1 MIAGRSYQRLTGEE
15 KGCALLISASAVF
28 YFTGF
33 RTSARR
39 PKQVGYTAVWLT
51 EQGTGLIYPES
62 WEMQIEE
69 MNLQGIDEKISYKGS
84 VSQFQNVIL
93 SLIKRDRP
101 QSLWMEYEA
110 IPLPLYLSVC
120 AAAGSVARM
129 DVTEKLWA
137 MRLIKS
143 PDEIQALRRAA
154 PVAMEAMEHAKKILR
169 PGMKETEV
177 VAEVEYH
184 MRKAGSWGM
193 PFAMK
198 AMTGARSAVVTRV
211 PQEYP
216 IQPGDLFLMDFG
228 AVVDGYSSDWTRTFC
243 VGEPSKEQQELY
255 DFVWEIER
263 SCICQIRPGVS
274 LSSLVKQMEEMA
286 AGHPLGKFLKTH
298 LGHSVGITSHEPPVI
313 EPGVLG
319 TLEPGMVI
327 TIEPGAYIP
336 GLGGVRI
343 EDEIL
348 VTESGDEI
356 LTGLKEEG
364 LAVNGEKNEERRG
377 MEK

>member
-15 KGCALLISASAVF
+15 TGCALLISEAAVF

-33 RTSARR
+33 YTSARR

-51 EQGTGLIYPES
+51 ERECELIYPES

-69 MNLQGIDEKISYKGS
+69 MGLSGIDGRISYKGS
-84 VSQFQNVIL
+84 VSQFQDAVLNLV
-93 SLIKRDRP
+93 KRDRP
-101 QSLWMEYEA
+101 QKLWIEYEA

-120 AAAGSVARM
+120 AAAGSLELV

-137 MRLIKS
+137 MRQIKTS
-143 PDEIQALRRAA
+143 DEISALRRAA
-154 PVAMEAMEHAKKILR
+154 RVAVDAMEYAKRILR
-169 PGMKETEV
+169 PGMRELEV

-184 MRKAGSWGM
+184 MRKAGSMKM
-193 PFAMK
+193 PFTMK
-198 AMTGARSAVVTRV
+198 AMAGDRSAVVTRV
-211 PQEYP
+211 PQEYK
-216 IQPGDLFLMDFG
+216 IRPGDLFLMDFG

-243 VGEPSKEQQELY
+243 VGEPSKAQQELY
-255 DFVWEIER
+255 DFVWDVER
-263 SCICQIRPGVS
+263 RCISQIRPGVA
-274 LSSLVKQMEEMA
+274 LSVLVEQMEKLA
-286 AGHPLGKFLKTH
+286 GGHPFGKFLKTH

-319 TLEPGMVI
+319 NLQEGMVI

-348 VTESGDEI
+348 VTEDGYEI

-364 LAVNGEKNEERRG
+364 LAVNGEGNA
-377 MEK
+377 